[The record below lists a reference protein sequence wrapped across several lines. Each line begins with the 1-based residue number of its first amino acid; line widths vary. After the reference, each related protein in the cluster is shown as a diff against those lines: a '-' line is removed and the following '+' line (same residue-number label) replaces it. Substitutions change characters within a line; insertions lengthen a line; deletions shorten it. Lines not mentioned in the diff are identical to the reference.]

1 MRWVRGK
8 RLSPGRT
15 GFTVVSADMPG
26 ADIRQAQ
33 SRFRVDIQL
42 LRAWA
47 VVSVMLNHARLPF
60 LPGGFLGVDIFFV
73 ISGYLMTG
81 IIDQALTTGTF
92 SFRGFYARRV
102 RRLLPAAYATFTMTA
117 CAAPFLLDA
126 TEYQGFVQQLA
137 GAFTFTA
144 NIALWKQTDY
154 FGTQGVMKPML
165 HIWSL
170 SLEEQYYLLLPF
182 LLFFCPRRLRLP
194 LCMAM
199 VAVSGALCIVLMMRS
214 PSAAFYM
221 LPTRAWELA
230 MGSVIVLLV
239 RRNLL
244 RSVPSPLRWL
254 CVAVIVLLPV
264 IVGEEGHPGWSALII
279 CTATAI
285 LLIPAARQN
294 GARQTFAPLV
304 AIGDRSYSLYLVHW
318 PLLAFASNI
327 FLRVTP
333 VWVNGLLL
341 LAAGVL
347 AELQYRL
354 IEQRF
359 RAFTV
364 NVHSLAILILL
375 PAILI
380 SASAL
385 TARRMETADMHMRAG
400 GMGLSPLC
408 DFKGDFKP
416 IRACAPDPSAN
427 ILVWGDSFAMALAP
441 GVAATADSGIVQAAR
456 TACGPFLGLA
466 PVDKRTYTPAWAQS
480 CNAFNKSV
488 LQYLA
493 SNSRIDTI
501 VLTSALA
508 QYVPGAEPE
517 LDWHYLLETPTGFVE
532 RPQNNM
538 VLLSSLKRTVTT
550 LQAMGKRVVM
560 IAPPPASLTDT
571 ARCHERVSEHKLVI
585 PRNSDC
591 TISTADYRAYRHDI
605 IRFLRDVRTQNI
617 VPLIDFDARL
627 CRDGNCITRL
637 NGVMLYRD
645 HAHLS
650 APGSV
655 ALSKDMDWASLIAQ
669 KAR

>member
-1 MRWVRGK
+1 MGWMRGK
-8 RLSPGRT
+8 RLSPART
-15 GFTVVSADMPG
+15 GFIAVSADMPG
-26 ADIRQAQ
+26 ADVRQAQ
-33 SRFRVDIQL
+33 AHFRIDIQL

-102 RRLLPAAYATFTMTA
+102 RRLLPAAYATLMMTA

-126 TEYQGFVQQLA
+126 TEYQGFVQQLV

-154 FGTQGVMKPML
+154 FGTQGVMKPLL

-170 SLEEQYYLLLPF
+170 SLEEQYYLFLPF

-194 LCMAM
+194 LCIAM
-199 VAVSGALCIVLMMRS
+199 VLVSGALCVVLMMRS

-230 MGSVIVLLV
+230 IGSVIVLLV

-244 RSVPSPLRWL
+244 RSVPSLLRWL
-254 CVAVIVLLPV
+254 CFAIILLVPAL
-264 IVGEEGHPGWSALII
+264 VGEGGHPGGPALIV
-279 CTATAI
+279 CAATAI
-285 LLIPAARQN
+285 LLIPGAALD
-294 GARQTFAPLV
+294 GARHALSPLV

-318 PLLAFASNI
+318 PLLAFASNL
-327 FLRVTP
+327 FLPATP
-333 VWVNGLLL
+333 IWVNCLLL
-341 LAAGVL
+341 MVAGLL

-359 RAFTV
+359 RAFVISARSLTV
-364 NVHSLAILILL
+364 LILL
-375 PAILI
+375 PVVLTG
-380 SASAL
+380 ASAL
-385 TARRMETADMHMRAG
+385 TARRMESADMHMRAG
-400 GMGLSPLC
+400 GMGLSPSC
-408 DFKGDFKP
+408 DFKGDFEP
-416 IRACAPDPSAN
+416 IRECAPNRLAN
-427 ILVWGDSFAMALAP
+427 IMVWGDSFAMALAP
-441 GVAATADSGIVQAAR
+441 GVAATADFGIVQAAR

-480 CNAFNKSV
+480 CNAFNASV
-488 LQYLA
+488 LRYLA
-493 SNSRIDTI
+493 SNPRIDTI

-517 LDWHYLLETPTGFVE
+517 LDWRYLIETPTGFIE
-532 RPQNNM
+532 RSQDSAL
-538 VLLSSLKRTVTT
+538 LLSSLKRTVTT
-550 LQAMGKRVVM
+550 LQAMGKHVVM
-560 IAPPPASLTDT
+560 IAPPPASLIDT
-571 ARCHERVSEHKLVI
+571 ARCHERVSEHKPVI
-585 PRNSDC
+585 PGDSNC
-591 TISTADYRAYRHDI
+591 AISMADYRAYRHDI
-605 IRFLRDVRTQNI
+605 IRFLHDVRAQNI

-650 APGSV
+650 APGSIV
-655 ALSKDMDWASLIAQ
+655 LSKDMDWKSLIAQ